1 MKYVIIGD
9 YRKDDCHNYLPHSWK
24 NTVPSLIGQVQDHL
38 FNDHGID
45 YDQLTVKATKQMAKS
60 MGVSQAGASSVVV
73 NEQGLAKVKKTFA
86 PEIGK
91 TLHIQE
97 LI

>member
-1 MKYVIIGD
+1 MQYVIIGD

-24 NTVPSLIGQVQDHL
+24 NTVPSLICQVQDHL

-45 YDQLTVKATKQMAKS
+45 YGQLTVKNTKIMAKR
-60 MGVSQAGASSVVV
+60 MGVNQAGASAVVV
-73 NEQGLAKVKKTFA
+73 DDQGLAVIKKTFA

-97 LI
+97 LV